1 MSEPND
7 RDLLEKIISGLKQQ
21 RDEIALKIHLGKED
35 AKDEWDKVQGKF
47 TKLADDFEPVR
58 DAVEESAS
66 GLFAS
71 LKLVAGEVKESFD
84 RIYEAVVPDGESGDS
99 KQGHKE

>member
-1 MSEPND
+1 MSDVDD

-58 DAVEESAS
+58 GAVEESAS
-66 GLFAS
+66 GIFAS

-84 RIYEAVVPDGESGDS
+84 RIYDAVVPEDDSEESNTDA
-99 KQGHKE
+99 KE